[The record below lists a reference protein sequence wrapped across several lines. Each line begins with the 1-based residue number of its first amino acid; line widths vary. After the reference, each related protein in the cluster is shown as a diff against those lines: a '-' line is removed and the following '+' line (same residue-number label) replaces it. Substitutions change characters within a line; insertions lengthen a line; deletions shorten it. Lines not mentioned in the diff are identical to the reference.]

1 MRGET
6 VDVSA
11 LDDATRSAFSSWKA
25 QHSSDRLAS
34 YEPPAASSLA
44 WIASRPSRSSEL

>member
-25 QHSSDRLAS
+25 QHSSDRGL
-34 YEPPAASSLA
+34 
-44 WIASRPSRSSEL
+44 ELGLDRQQAVTI